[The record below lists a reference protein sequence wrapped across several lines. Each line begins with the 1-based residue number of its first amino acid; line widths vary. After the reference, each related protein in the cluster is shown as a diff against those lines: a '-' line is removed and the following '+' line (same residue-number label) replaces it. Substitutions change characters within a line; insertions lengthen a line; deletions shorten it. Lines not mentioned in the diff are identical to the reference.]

1 MALSTIVNTFAGNP
15 LDRASERRVDA
26 AWLKNRLDD
35 PETLAVALWN
45 GKPLVEDAPGGEKA
59 VRIAYLSV
67 PMAREIAAS

>member
-45 GKPLVEDAPGGEKA
+45 GKPLVEDAPGG
-59 VRIAYLSV
+59 
-67 PMAREIAAS
+67 